1 MAKRVEKFAYLI
13 YETGE
18 KMAYCRYINKM
29 LKNDADCR
37 PYLPLDP
44 FNEDLYK
51 TTKNGIVLCKLVN
64 ASFPGAIDERAV
76 HKNAI
81 IFYPSQ
87 MVDNV
92 LLALTAAQCNGCP
105 VADFTVD
112 DLTNNTSL
120 SRCVILEVVWQI
132 IKCGFFRRINLSEHP
147 ELCKLK
153 LLEENVNDLK
163 CIPPED
169 LLMRYVNFHLKFE
182 GVDAHLNFIGVELAD
197 CVIYA
202 HLLPAIAPVTIR
214 GRLIPPDQVLL
225 DDNIANRAKAVLQN
239 LREME
244 ADMFLCLNDFTDS
257 KVHLESRAKLHLAT
271 LAYLF
276 CHFPGELVNPR
287 RNNEAPTNEPI
298 SELSS
303 RNFVNSCAV
312 TPFATHVCD
321 NLRDG
326 LITRQLFEILRS
338 GSTTGLK
345 FITEFDRS
353 RKLAQFIY
361 NNTNIVRLVQG
372 YPLPLPHMDSEKLSK
387 TDEACCLSLLLE
399 ILRAYITSDH
409 YDEVELLRWTNEQL
423 YRAGKST
430 ELRSFNDRV
439 IAEENLFAIVL
450 NNLTN
455 NMADSRN
462 LTSKKLNNAAYSI
475 SVAHKAGY
483 PVFTRPEHFVSCD
496 AAFVALA
503 FATLRWFA
511 PRH

>member
-1 MAKRVEKFAYLI
+1 
-13 YETGE
+13 
-18 KMAYCRYINKM
+18 MAYCRYINKM
-29 LKNDADCR
+29 LKQDSDCR

-44 FNEDLYK
+44 FNDDLYK
-51 TTKNGIVLCKLVN
+51 TTKNGILLCKLVN
-64 ASFPGAIDERAV
+64 ISFPHAIDERAV

-105 VADFTVD
+105 VTDFTVD
-112 DLTNNTSL
+112 DLTNNSAL

-132 IKCGFFRRINLSEHP
+132 IKCGFFRAMNLHEHP

-153 LLEENVNDLK
+153 QPEEEVSDLK

-169 LLMRYVNFHLKFE
+169 LLMRYVNFHLKHV
-182 GVDAHLNFIGVELAD
+182 GVDKQLNDIGIELAD

-202 HLLPAIAPVTIR
+202 HLLPSIAPVTIR
-214 GRLIPPDQVLL
+214 GRLIPPGQVLL

-244 ADMFLCLNDFTDS
+244 ADMFLCLNDFTES
-257 KVHLESRAKLHLAT
+257 QVHLESRARLHLAT
-271 LAYLF
+271 IAYLF
-276 CHFPGELVNPR
+276 SKFPGELVNPR
-287 RNNEAPTNEPI
+287 RANEPRTSEPV

-303 RNFVNSCAV
+303 RDFVNSMAV
-312 TPFATHVCD
+312 NPFATHVCY

-326 LITRQLFEILRS
+326 LMSRQLFEVLRA
-338 GSTTGLK
+338 GYTKGLK
-345 FITEFDRS
+345 FIVEFDKIR
-353 RKLAQFIY
+353 RIAQFIY

-372 YPLPLPHMDSEKLSK
+372 YPLPLPHLDAEKLSR
-387 TDEACCLSLLLE
+387 TDEPCCLSMLLE
-399 ILRAYITSDH
+399 ILRAYITLDH

-423 YRAGKST
+423 YRAGRSV

-439 IAEENLFAIVL
+439 IAEENLFAVVL

-455 NMADSRN
+455 GMADSRH
-462 LTSKKLNNAAYSI
+462 LTSKKLDNAAYSI

-483 PVFTRPEHFVSCD
+483 PVYTKPEHFVSCNG
-496 AAFVALA
+496 AFVSLA
-503 FATLRWFA
+503 FATLRWHA